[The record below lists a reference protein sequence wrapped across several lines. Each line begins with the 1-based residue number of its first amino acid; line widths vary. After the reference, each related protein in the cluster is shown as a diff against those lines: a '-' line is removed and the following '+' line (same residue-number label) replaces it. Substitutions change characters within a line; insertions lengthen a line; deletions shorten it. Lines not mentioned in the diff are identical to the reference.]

1 MQIRAFDGLRSAG
14 KVRSDDKKAVS
25 CCCCT
30 GLTARAKGIA
40 QSHLNFMVDAILF
53 LTFVDIWSACQAGEP
68 GWGATKPRTGLSR
81 RDLNVPAPAPPAA
94 TAKESKRRAGS
105 SMSSLLQSRSE
116 SAVVER
122 KQAAPISPIP
132 DIDKDDKSDPLAASD
147 YVGDIITYYR
157 RIEPLY
163 RVAPDYMS
171 RQVCCQQSTTMGPP
185 SEKLDDSV
193 LPSYETEHLCG
204 ACLCRWTS
212 MTR

>member
-1 MQIRAFDGLRSAG
+1 MLLHRAYCQSQRYCSVL
-14 KVRSDDKKAVS
+14 VS
-25 CCCCT
+25 QFLVGCCYCPV
-30 GLTARAKGIA
+30 
-40 QSHLNFMVDAILF
+40 F
-53 LTFVDIWSACQAGEP
+53 DIWSACQAGEP

-171 RQVCCQQSTTMGPP
+171 RQVCCNYRGPSIIKKWRCSV
-185 SEKLDDSV
+185 SELKN
-193 LPSYETEHLCG
+193 
-204 ACLCRWTS
+204 
-212 MTR
+212 